1 MPEMR
6 ADGSRGE
13 SSHEG
18 SPQQYAVQSSRALDR
33 AQQAAQ
39 QSGIQYNIFIGAAQA
54 RSVAAT
60 APPIV
65 VPQLKIASQ
74 SLRGRAELL
83 EYAGEFIGA
92 PQPGVAGGPRVTVL
106 YGLGGVGKTTLAL
119 EIAHRA
125 IQNDRKVWWIPADE
139 SESMRSALYALAFS
153 LGARDEDFDHAH
165 PSDVLWRYLDS
176 LEHSW
181 LLVIDNADDPAA
193 LGSSS
198 GGIQEGTEWL
208 RPPAVQ
214 RNGIIISSRNGRPER
229 WASWIRM
236 CHVPPLTPE
245 EGARI
250 LVDLAPHAGDEQEA
264 ISLSA
269 ALGGVPLALEL
280 AGRYLAAA
288 ATDPFPG
295 EDTLKSFTAYQVT
308 FDRRLGHVDMPA
320 EGSGESASS
329 RRTLT
334 TTWEISLDLLERQ
347 GHDLARPLLRLLS
360 GCGLSPIPYRAVISP
375 EVLADSALFPQPT
388 AQRIGSSLRAL
399 DGLGLISLD
408 LLPRTQEHTDD
419 ADVWESR
426 LTMHPLVRT
435 VTRQNMHRQ
444 GVLRAYLAV
453 LATTMDK
460 VTAGLDPDNAH
471 HWPRWSILASHC
483 TAPLELIE
491 QLQIR
496 DADLVSVFLRAAERS
511 AWYRYMAGQYL
522 QASIDYRLLLEVA
535 ENTMGANSDEALSI
549 SNNLARAI
557 RDGGDNA
564 RAQAMLRTLVT
575 TADAWLGTYHPTVLN
590 IRLNLGRTLREG
602 GQVADAESELR
613 ALLDD
618 DRRVLGE
625 LHSDTIATAL
635 NLGVCLRLQSRFDEA
650 EVVYRQVLSD
660 WRQAHSE
667 SDLTTL
673 DIRFE
678 LAETMRQRGDL
689 SQAESELRGLLAIAS
704 EVYGEAHPNTLIIR
718 HGLAAVL
725 RSSGQLEAASE
736 EFREV
741 LRLQR
746 GKLGPDH
753 PLSRATEAALEDR
766 RTP

>member
-1 MPEMR
+1 MSEMR
-6 ADGSRGE
+6 I
-13 SSHEG
+13 EG
-18 SPQQYAVQSSRALDR
+18 NHDEEPHVQSAHALDR

-54 RSVAAT
+54 RSVAAI
-60 APPIV
+60 APPIA
-65 VPQLKIASQ
+65 VPQLKIASHA
-74 SLRGRAELL
+74 LRGRAELL
-83 EYAGEFIGA
+83 EYASGIIGT
-92 PQPGVAGGPRVTVL
+92 PQPGGVSESRVTVL
-106 YGLGGVGKTTLAL
+106 YGLGGVGKTALAL

-125 IQNDRKVWWIPADE
+125 IRHHVKVWWIPADE
-139 SESMRSALYALAFS
+139 AEGMRSALYALAFS

-176 LEHSW
+176 LDHSW

-198 GGIQEGTEWL
+198 RGVQEGTEWL
-208 RPPAVQ
+208 RPPAAH
-214 RNGIIISSRNGRPER
+214 RNGVIISSRNGRPER

-236 CHVPPLTPE
+236 CHVPPLAPDV
-245 EGARI
+245 GAQI
-250 LVDLAPHAGDEQEA
+250 LVDLAPHAGGEQEA

-269 ALGGVPLALEL
+269 ALGGLPLALEL

-295 EDTLKSFTAYQVT
+295 ENALESFTAYRVN
-308 FDRRLGHVDMPA
+308 FDRRVGHLDMPA
-320 EGSGESASS
+320 EGAGQSASS
-329 RRTLT
+329 RRALT

-360 GCGLSPIPYRAVISP
+360 CCGVSPVPYRAIIRP
-375 EVLADSALFPQPT
+375 EVLAGTTLFPEPT

-399 DGLGLISLD
+399 EGLGLISLEIS
-408 LLPRTQEHTDD
+408 PRTPEHAED
-419 ADVWESR
+419 AGEWNSR

-435 VTRQNMHRQ
+435 VTRQNMYGQ
-444 GVLRAYLAV
+444 GVLQLYLAV
-453 LATTMDK
+453 LATTTDR
-460 VTAGLDPDNAH
+460 VTGELDPDDAH

-483 TAPLELIE
+483 TAPLELMAE
-491 QLQIR
+491 LDIR
-496 DADLVSVFLRAAERS
+496 DTVIVSAFLRVAERS
-511 AWYRYMAGQYL
+511 TWYRYMAGQYM
-522 QASIDYRLLLEVA
+522 QASIDYQLLLDVA
-535 ENTMGANSDEALSI
+535 QRAMGAGSSEALSI

-557 RDGGDNA
+557 RDGGDNT
-564 RAQAMLRTLVT
+564 RAQAMLRALVA
-575 TADAWLGTYHPTVLN
+575 TADASLGSDHPTVLS

-602 GQVADAESELR
+602 GQVAVAESELR

-635 NLGVCLRLQSRFDEA
+635 NLGVCLRLRSDFDEA
-650 EVVYRQVLSD
+650 EAIYRQVLSD

-667 SDLTTL
+667 AELTTL

-678 LAETMRQRGDL
+678 LAETMHQRGDL
-689 SQAESELRGLLAIAS
+689 AQAESELRDLLAIAS
-704 EVYGEAHPNTLIIR
+704 GVYGEAHPNTLIIR

-725 RSSGQLEAASE
+725 RSSGRLEAANV

-741 LRLQR
+741 LRLKR
-746 GKLGPDH
+746 AKLGAEH

-766 RTP
+766 TA

>member
-1 MPEMR
+1 MQDEGGVVEGPH
-6 ADGSRGE
+6 DGS
-13 SSHEG
+13 SQHLT
-18 SPQQYAVQSSRALDR
+18 VQSSHALNR

-65 VPQLKIASQ
+65 VPQLKIASET
-74 SLRGRAELL
+74 LRGRADLL
-83 EYAGEFIGA
+83 EYAGGFIGTA
-92 PQPGVAGGPRVTVL
+92 RPGATSEPRVTVL

-125 IQNDRKVWWIPADE
+125 IQNHHKVWWIPADE
-139 SESMRSALYALAFS
+139 IESMRSALYALAFS
-153 LGARDEDFDHAH
+153 LGAQDEDFDHAH
-165 PSDVLWRYLDS
+165 PSDVLWRYLNS
-176 LEHSW
+176 LDHSW

-198 GGIQEGTEWL
+198 GGIQQGTEWL
-208 RPPAVQ
+208 RPPAVD

-245 EGARI
+245 AGARI
-250 LVDLAPHAGDEQEA
+250 LVDLARHAGDEQEA

-280 AGRYLAAA
+280 AGRYLASA

-295 EDTLKSFTAYQVT
+295 EDTLRSFTAYQVN
-308 FDRRLGHVDMPA
+308 FDRRLGHVDMPV
-320 EGSGESASS
+320 EGSGESAGS
-329 RRTLT
+329 RRALT

-360 GCGLSPIPYRAVISP
+360 CCGLSPVPYRVVIRP
-375 EVLADSALFPQPT
+375 EALEGSELFPQPT

-399 DGLGLISLD
+399 DGLGLISID
-408 LLPRTQEHTDD
+408 LVPRIHEQTDD
-419 ADVWESR
+419 AGTWESR

-444 GVLRAYLAV
+444 GVLQAYLAV

-460 VTAGLDPDNAH
+460 VSAELDPNNAY

-483 TAPLELIE
+483 TAPLELIG

-496 DADLVSVFLRAAERS
+496 DADLVRTFLRAAERS
-511 AWYRYMAGQYL
+511 AWYRYMAGQYM
-522 QASIDYRLLLEVA
+522 QASIDYQLLLDAA
-535 ENTMGANSDEALSI
+535 ERALGAVSAEALSI
-549 SNNLARAI
+549 SNNLARSI

-564 RAQAMLRTLVT
+564 RAQAMLRTLVA
-575 TADAWLGTYHPTVLN
+575 TADASLGSEHPTVLS

-602 GQVADAESELR
+602 GQVTTAESDLR

-625 LHSDTIATAL
+625 LHADTIATAL

-660 WRQAHSE
+660 WRQAHSAAE
-667 SDLTTL
+667 LTTL

-678 LAETMRQRGDL
+678 LAETMHQKGDL
-689 SQAESELRGLLAIAS
+689 AQAESELRDLLATAS
-704 EVYGEAHPNTLIIR
+704 GVYGEAHPNTLIIR
-718 HGLAAVL
+718 HGLAGVL
-725 RSSGQLEAASE
+725 RSSGRLEAANV

-746 GKLGPDH
+746 GELGPEH

-766 RTP
+766 GTS